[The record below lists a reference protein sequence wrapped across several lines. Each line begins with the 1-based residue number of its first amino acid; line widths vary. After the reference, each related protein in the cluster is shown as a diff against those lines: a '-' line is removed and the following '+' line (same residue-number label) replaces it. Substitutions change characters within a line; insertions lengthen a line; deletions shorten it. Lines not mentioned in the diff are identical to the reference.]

1 MTGWVYLAGTAA
13 ALLFLS
19 NVAVLFSTYRLSRR
33 NRLLEEKLAERNSKL
48 HAFAVELIRAEEDQR
63 SRIARELHD
72 GVGQI
77 MTAVNIELQMLHESS
92 PREMKARVE
101 DVRALAAQCQTEM
114 RRVSHELRP
123 AILDELGLAEA
134 VKALV
139 ERMAK
144 HAHIEISCD
153 VHGEVDRVPGDA
165 VIACY
170 RLVQEALNNVVR
182 HADAKRAEVSL
193 LRNADRLTVTV
204 TDDGRGIRYDP
215 SSPETQRDGHFGLLG
230 MQERIRAIGGTF
242 KYGPPPDKRGTQIH
256 AEFPVS

>member
-1 MTGWVYLAGTAA
+1 MAA

-19 NVAVLFSTYRLSRR
+19 NVAVLFSIFRVSRR
-33 NRLLEEKLAERNSKL
+33 NRRLEEKLAERNSKL

-77 MTAVNIELQMLHESS
+77 MTAVNIELQMLHDNA
-92 PREMKARVE
+92 PKEMKVRVE

-123 AILDELGLAEA
+123 AILDELGLGEA
-134 VKALV
+134 VRALV
-139 ERMAK
+139 ARMAK
-144 HAHIEISCD
+144 HAHIEIACD
-153 VHGEVDRVPGDA
+153 VRGEVDRVPGDA

-182 HADAKRAEVSL
+182 HAEAKRAEVSL
-193 LRNADRLTVTV
+193 HRNADRLTVTV

-215 SSPETQRDGHFGLLG
+215 SSPDTQRDGHFGLLG

-242 KYGPPPDKRGTQIH
+242 KYGPPPDHRGTQIH
-256 AEFPVS
+256 AEFPVA

>member
-1 MTGWVYLAGTAA
+1 MVA

-19 NVAVLFSTYRLSRR
+19 NVAVLLSTYRLSRR
-33 NRLLEEKLAERNSKL
+33 NRVLEEKLAERNSKL

-77 MTAVNIELQMLHESS
+77 MTAVNIELQMLHESA
-92 PREMKARVE
+92 PVEVKTRVE

-134 VKALV
+134 VRALV
-139 ERMAK
+139 VRMAK
-144 HAHIEISCD
+144 HAHIEIACD
-153 VHGEVDRVPGDA
+153 VRGEVDRVPGDA

-182 HADAKRAEVSL
+182 HADAQRAEVTL
-193 LRNADRLTVTV
+193 YRNSDRLTVTV
-204 TDDGRGIRYDP
+204 TDDGRGMRYDP
-215 SSPETQRDGHFGLLG
+215 SSPDTARDGHYGLIG

-256 AEFPVS
+256 AEFPVA